1 MRQTLNTYEALD
13 RIANLT
19 LGATPLETLLNEVL
33 QAILTVS
40 WLQPTPSGVIFLT
53 DPASG
58 SLRRVAGYGPDA
70 DTLATDVPQI
80 SLNDPDSSTNERVRE
95 QAGFAVPVEDQNG
108 TPLGLFVF
116 HPGDPAALANAEVGF
131 LRTVARMLAAT
142 IARQTIVDSRD
153 YLGRIVEE
161 AACEIYEFD
170 AETLRFLN
178 ANRAAV
184 DNLGYSRE
192 ELLELTPVDLLL
204 TESTE
209 DFDMLVE
216 PVRHGHLAN
225 IRFESIQRRKN
236 GTCYDVD
243 AAIQLLSHRDG
254 NRYVA
259 ILNDISQQKNLTN
272 LLNTTI
278 DSFPGGIAVFSK
290 ELSLTLANP
299 AFYDIFNL
307 REEDYPLGSS
317 FEELIRL
324 RAENDELETENADQ
338 IVQYLV
344 KEVSSSKEHHLEW
357 TGPDGSVWEI
367 RGKPMAG
374 GGFVSTHMNITR
386 RRIAE
391 REAVE
396 AEERLLTALETIE
409 EGFVLYD
416 AEDRLVLCNSK
427 YKEIYAES
435 EDLMVPGTSFADI
448 LRGGLARGQYAGSEG
463 REDEWL
469 EERLALHRRK
479 YPVTSEQQL
488 GNGRWIFLAEQPMPG
503 GGVVGIRVDI
513 TERKLTELELASY
526 RQHLEEL
533 VADRTMQVEMQA
545 ARLVEALEHETE
557 LNEIQRQFVSMASH
571 EFRTPLAIID
581 GAAQRLVRRAAR
593 AQPDEVVERA
603 TRIRSAIKQMIGLME
618 STLAAERIDN
628 GTFMI
633 EFSPCR
639 IRNLIEDCCDQ
650 QRYIAPKAQIRTR
663 LAGLPEVIDADSAA
677 LESVFNNLLS
687 NAIKYSPHDPTIDV
701 SGETVGDT
709 IRIRVR
715 DNGLGID
722 EDDIPKLFSRYFRAR
737 TSSGIPG
744 TGIGLNLVRRIVDKH
759 GGSVGVAS
767 VRDEGSTFELTLPI
781 RHAAMEPQPSMA
793 SNF

>member
-1 MRQTLNTYEALD
+1 MQQTLNTYEALE

-19 LGATPLETLLNEVL
+19 LGTAPLKTALNEALRAVL
-33 QAILTVS
+33 SVS
-40 WLQPTPSGVIFLT
+40 WLQPSPSGTVFLA

-58 SLRRVAGYGPDA
+58 VLQPIAGYGPDA
-70 DTLATDVPQI
+70 DALTTDTPQI
-80 SLNDPDSSTNERVRE
+80 SLNDPGKDTARRVGE

-108 TPLGLFVF
+108 TPLGLLVL
-116 HPGDPAALANAEVGF
+116 HPGDAAVLADAEIGF

-142 IARQTIVDSRD
+142 ITRQTLEESSD
-153 YLGRIVEE
+153 YLGRIVKE
-161 AACEIYEFD
+161 AVCEIYEFD

-178 ANRAAV
+178 ANKAAF

-192 ELLELTPVDLLL
+192 ELLEMTPVDLFL
-204 TESTE
+204 TESIG
-209 DFDMLVE
+209 DFDALIE
-216 PVRHGHLAN
+216 PVRHGLLAD
-225 IRFESIQRRKN
+225 IRFESVQRRKN

-243 AAIQLLSHRDG
+243 VSIQLLSHRDG

-259 ILNDISQQKNLTN
+259 ILNDISQQKNLTK

-290 ELSLTLANP
+290 ELTLALANP
-299 AFYDIFNL
+299 AFYEVFKL

-317 FEELIRL
+317 FEELARL
-324 RAENDELETENADQ
+324 NADSDQFDADNIDQ
-338 IVQYLV
+338 IVDYLV
-344 KEVSSSKEHHLEW
+344 KEVSGSKEHCLEW
-357 TGPDGSVWEI
+357 TDPDGCVWEI

-396 AEERLLTALETIE
+396 AEERLLTALEAIE

-416 AEDRLVLCNSK
+416 ADDRLVLCNSK

-435 EDLMVPGTSFADI
+435 ADLMVPGASFADI
-448 LRGGLARGQYAGSEG
+448 LRGGLARGQYAGSES

-469 EERLALHRRK
+469 EERLALHRCK
-479 YPVTSEQQL
+479 SPVTSEQQL

-503 GGVVGIRVDI
+503 GGVVGIRIDI

-581 GAAQRLVRRAAR
+581 GAARSWARCTAA
-593 AQPDEVVERA
+593 
-603 TRIRSAIKQMIGLME
+603 
-618 STLAAERIDN
+618 
-628 GTFMI
+628 
-633 EFSPCR
+633 
-639 IRNLIEDCCDQ
+639 
-650 QRYIAPKAQIRTR
+650 
-663 LAGLPEVIDADSAA
+663 
-677 LESVFNNLLS
+677 
-687 NAIKYSPHDPTIDV
+687 
-701 SGETVGDT
+701 
-709 IRIRVR
+709 
-715 DNGLGID
+715 
-722 EDDIPKLFSRYFRAR
+722 
-737 TSSGIPG
+737 
-744 TGIGLNLVRRIVDKH
+744 
-759 GGSVGVAS
+759 
-767 VRDEGSTFELTLPI
+767 
-781 RHAAMEPQPSMA
+781 
-793 SNF
+793 